1 MYKGS
6 TRACSQES
14 LCTLLNIVRSTW
26 SGELRSNLPDTP
38 GGKAYVP
45 GGEADAPSGEAAG
58 REPAFKCHEM
68 SLK

>member
-38 GGKAYVP
+38 GG
-45 GGEADAPSGEAAG
+45 EADAPCWDAAPSGKAAG